1 MGCLFGLWQ
10 ARRIDKLYLANIV
23 DENVEARFP
32 ATTRGSHPMN
42 GTHGPCQRN
51 SPTNDRTTE
60 REIDD
65 EDKPAIWMVTPEC
78 HGHKEHFSEELGL
91 I

>member
-1 MGCLFGLWQ
+1 M
-10 ARRIDKLYLANIV
+10 ARMAHASAI
-23 DENVEARFP
+23 P
-32 ATTRGSHPMN
+32 QP
-42 GTHGPCQRN
+42 
-51 SPTNDRTTE
+51 NDRTTE